1 MKKIVMAMA
10 VGAIAL
16 AAWGAAGGLEELR
29 GLVLAHAKLPVYNKQ
44 TLQIMVFCNEVERQG
59 RMMVGT
65 DAVLDLIRRD
75 ADVDSIRDGWGLRP
89 YPLDAKLPEVLK
101 FWSDRL
107 YSDGVIITARADVDQ
122 ETRMAYGDEPVFFR
136 SPLLDLNGIGFEAD
150 FDKRTV
156 LVKEDVNIVLRMQSS
171 DPRELLAPGAKQPEK
186 YEFVRAVSDSMRID
200 MANNQILLVGNV
212 VVDEERSIVNCDRMT
227 IFLNR
232 KDDAALKAANDRG
245 ELGSGSDMG
254 GVSRVLCDG
263 NVVVTRKLSPEE
275 IVESGEQKAFADH
288 LVYDL
293 AMGTVTLT
301 GDWQLPVVK
310 RGRESMSGSTMT
322 LSPTWNFSARSCCF
336 LPGSSSRRAAGA
348 LRMVS
353 DTASLAISSVS
364 CP

>member
-10 VGAIAL
+10 VGVIAL

-171 DPRELLAPGAKQPEK
+171 DPREL
-186 YEFVRAVSDSMRID
+186 RR
-200 MANNQILLVGNV
+200 
-212 VVDEERSIVNCDRMT
+212 
-227 IFLNR
+227 
-232 KDDAALKAANDRG
+232 
-245 ELGSGSDMG
+245 
-254 GVSRVLCDG
+254 
-263 NVVVTRKLSPEE
+263 
-275 IVESGEQKAFADH
+275 
-288 LVYDL
+288 
-293 AMGTVTLT
+293 
-301 GDWQLPVVK
+301 
-310 RGRESMSGSTMT
+310 RGRSSRRNTNLSA
-322 LSPTWNFSARSCCF
+322 LSPTRCGSTWRTTRFCWSAMSWLTRTVRS
-336 LPGSSSRRAAGA
+336 
-348 LRMVS
+348 
-353 DTASLAISSVS
+353 
-364 CP
+364 